1 LAQRLLREN
10 CAACARVVSATT
22 EAMRELGATA
32 SGANEIRRGAGCA
45 ECRGTGYRGRLGI
58 FELLVMDDALRDEVL
73 RKRGAGELRAIAV
86 AAGMRTLR
94 EDGLR
99 LVMAGRTTPEEV
111 LRVTRG

>member
-1 LAQRLLREN
+1 
-10 CAACARVVSATT
+10 
-22 EAMRELGATA
+22 
-32 SGANEIRRGAGCA
+32 
-45 ECRGTGYRGRLGI
+45 
-58 FELLVMDDALRDEVL
+58 VMEDALREEVL
-73 RKRGAGELRAIAV
+73 RKRGAGDLRAIAV